1 MDPLSILLGAGLGGI
16 KSIFDSNRRTREQ
29 KLAGET
35 ARYSPWTGMQ
45 PKEVHW
51 ENPFQDVVSGGL
63 SGLAIGQSMARNDKL
78 NALLDKMIQ
87 NPTPEET
94 AVNIFAQKPALD
106 ESVWTQLGR
115 KGNYQPLNMLPGM
128 VLS

>member
-45 PKEVHW
+45 TK
-51 ENPFQDVVSGGL
+51 L
-63 SGLAIGQSMARNDKL
+63 S
-78 NALLDKMIQ
+78 
-87 NPTPEET
+87 
-94 AVNIFAQKPALD
+94 
-106 ESVWTQLGR
+106 
-115 KGNYQPLNMLPGM
+115 
-128 VLS
+128 